1 MDSAEIICRLPLD
14 KVLKIRNLLNEFSR
28 RKKVTLRELQS
39 LLGLLNF
46 ATGCVVP
53 GRAFLRR
60 LYDLTINVSNLT
72 FYIRLNRESK
82 ADLAAWKLFMAGF
95 NGIRVFFI

>member
-1 MDSAEIICRLPLD
+1 MIGRLPLD

-39 LLGLLNF
+39 LLGLLYF

-53 GRAFLRR
+53 GRASLRR
-60 LYDLTINVSNLT
+60 LYDLTINVSNPT
-72 FYIRLNRESK
+72 FYK
-82 ADLAAWKLFMAGF
+82 D
-95 NGIRVFFI
+95 